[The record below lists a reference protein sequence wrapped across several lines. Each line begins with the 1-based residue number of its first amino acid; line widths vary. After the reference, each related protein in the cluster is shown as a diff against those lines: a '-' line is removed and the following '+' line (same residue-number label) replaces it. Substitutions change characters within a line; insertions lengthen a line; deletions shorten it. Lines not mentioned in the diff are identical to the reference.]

1 MNLIIEGK
9 DMNTK
14 QQGFTLVEI
23 AIVLVIIGLLL
34 GGVLK
39 GQEMIK
45 SAKVKSQMQQIDGIS
60 AAFNTY
66 QDKYG
71 AMPGDDAN
79 AAANTGVAGLA
90 AGNGNGDISGAEGNA
105 RVWQHL
111 EGANLLAGYTPG
123 ANGRFLNKY
132 GQQTFVDSNYAG
144 LSGAIVCTSVPNDV
158 AVEIDR
164 KIDNGDGASGSMRRD
179 NQTAYPATAGNSW
192 ICTAA

>member
-1 MNLIIEGK
+1 MMNK
-9 DMNTK
+9 NK

-71 AMPGDDAN
+71 ALPGDDAN
-79 AAANTGVAGLA
+79 AAANTGIAGLT
-90 AGNGNGDISGAEGNA
+90 GGDGNGDISNNEGST
-105 RVWQHL
+105 RLWQHL
-111 EGANLLAGYTPG
+111 EAANLLAGYTPA

-132 GQQTFVDSNYAG
+132 GQETFIDSNYAG

-158 AVEIDR
+158 AREIDR
-164 KIDNGDGASGSMRRD
+164 KVDNADGTSGSMRRH
-179 NQTAYPATAGNSW
+179 NQTAYPTTAGNSW